1 MTEYTFKTQKVYEDE
16 EIDIPSSAREIEY
29 TYDEEHHF
37 DDSEQ
42 GWHSVSFV
50 RVMWMEKQGNSV
62 Q

>member
-16 EIDIPSSAREIEY
+16 KIDIPNSAREI
-29 TYDEEHHF
+29 TYDYGEEHHF

-42 GWHSVSFV
+42 GWYSVPFV
-50 RVMWMEKQGNSV
+50 RVMWMEKQGESI